1 MAGQVDSSRTQVV
14 GVRVTGQVHTR
25 MIGVSMALDAFSGYN
40 WSSRSSSEG
49 TSQTSPV
56 DDGEYSEHK
65 RATACPKA
73 KPAFHSHLMAS
84 LHDAGTPKS

>member
-1 MAGQVDSSRTQVV
+1 MDSSRTQFV
-14 GVRVTGQVHTR
+14 GVRVAGQVHAR
-25 MIGVSMALDAFSGYN
+25 MMGVSMAVDASSGYN

-49 TSQTSPV
+49 TSQTCTSPV
-56 DDGEYSEHK
+56 DDREYSEHK
-65 RATACPKA
+65 RATACPQA